1 MGIYA
6 INIEIPCDTEQ
17 SWVWRVGDFE
27 RLWNRVALTLVIDET
42 RNDTTA
48 NYIYSAIARPSPNPP
63 NPPPSLGGTNRP
75 SSPPEVNW
83 TSLRLTDDSA
93 DSFLKRMT
101 YP

>member
-42 RNDTTA
+42 RYDTVPS
-48 NYIYSAIARPSPNPP
+48 YIYSAIARPEPSEPSA
-63 NPPPSLGGTNRP
+63 PPSGGELTPIP
-75 SSPPEVNW
+75 S
-83 TSLRLTDDSA
+83 
-93 DSFLKRMT
+93 
-101 YP
+101 